1 MKNSEAGLELLLY
14 DEKAEL
20 SKVATRLKEFFMIAD
35 DGTVLLKKVYPQGMG
50 RLLVYMIG
58 RVAANM
64 MGRVSESSFTLG
76 ELTLLTGLRGD
87 QLEQLLAANPYIV
100 YVGHGRYRLNTLYL
114 SKILDELQKLYITE
128 QE

>member
-1 MKNSEAGLELLLY
+1 MR
-14 DEKAEL
+14 KAEL

-35 DGTVLLKKVYPQGMG
+35 NGTALLKRVYPQGMV

-58 RVAANM
+58 RVAAKM

-100 YVGHGRYRLNTLYL
+100 YIGHGRYRLNTLYL
-114 SKILDELQKLYITE
+114 SKMLDELQKLYTAE